1 MLPNNIRAIRTA
13 RGLTLEQLAE
23 LVRVSAGQVSR
34 WETKDVDIPTSR
46 LAALAGALQCTI
58 DALLSAPGSP
68 SDHSSDASEDTT
80 LQFFDQE
87 DGNAPTAPLSRSDGI
102 KEAYSARY
110 QIPIYSTVDFREI
123 PIESGIYEGLS
134 IERIKPFSYLYRTQR
149 LSKMATTFGFY
160 FKGHSMEPAYR
171 EGDFILVSNM
181 FPPRIGDDVLLTL
194 RSASDR
200 DAMQAKQNCLLRR
213 LTRRTADF
221 IELEQFAPALT
232 LRIPIDQVGV
242 IYRVLKVDDALPVY
256 IP

>member
-1 MLPNNIRAIRTA
+1 
-13 RGLTLEQLAE
+13 
-23 LVRVSAGQVSR
+23 
-34 WETKDVDIPTSR
+34 
-46 LAALAGALQCTI
+46 
-58 DALLSAPGSP
+58 
-68 SDHSSDASEDTT
+68 
-80 LQFFDQE
+80 
-87 DGNAPTAPLSRSDGI
+87 
-102 KEAYSARY
+102 
-110 QIPIYSTVDFREI
+110 
-123 PIESGIYEGLS
+123 
-134 IERIKPFSYLYRTQR
+134 
-149 LSKMATTFGFY
+149 
-160 FKGHSMEPAYR
+160 MEPAYR